1 MATTDFPRCR
11 PGEESRAGGTPPRTV
26 HQEGNPTMPG
36 QPTSGR
42 IYHAVGHGYG
52 PHRLVAD
59 AIAAM
64 AAHGVCPVFT
74 ARDLPRA
81 LAGAREILAALHL
94 PTAEAIPLPS
104 DVESGGDGS

>member
-1 MATTDFPRCR
+1 
-11 PGEESRAGGTPPRTV
+11 
-26 HQEGNPTMPG
+26 MPG

-42 IYHAVGHGYG
+42 ICQAVARGYG
-52 PHRLVAD
+52 PYRLVAD

-81 LAGAREILAALHL
+81 LAGCTGDPHRAAPAHHRGDPGAL
-94 PTAEAIPLPS
+94 PP
-104 DVESGGDGS
+104 GRR